1 MKRLAHK
8 LTALALLSS
17 AALAPV
23 ASAEAA
29 FVPKAAGTWEIVGTP
44 DAPPPGETSC
54 GPTAPFSNFASIT
67 LAGALTTVD
76 PFLGTGVGE
85 AFRTGR
91 NSYGVGFFI
100 TASPAPGVVINVEV
114 QGELELVNKDE
125 GAGRFRTILTDPVS
139 GFPFCEYEGALVALR
154 LQPTSY

>member
-8 LTALALLSS
+8 LAALALLST

-29 FVPKAAGTWEIVGTP
+29 FVPKVAGTWEIIGTP

-54 GPTAPFSNFASIT
+54 GPANPFSNFASIT

-76 PFLGTGVGE
+76 PVLGTGVGE
-85 AFRTGR
+85 AFRNGR
-91 NSYGVGFFI
+91 KTYGVGFFL
-100 TASPAPGVVINVEV
+100 TASPAPGVFINVEV
-114 QGELELVNKDE
+114 QGALELVNKDE
-125 GAGRFRTILTDPVS
+125 GAGRFRTILSDPVS
-139 GFPFCEYEGALVALR
+139 GAPFCVYEGALVAFR
-154 LQPTSY
+154 LQPTAY